1 MSEQQITKRQH
12 YVPKMYLKRWCS
24 QNEDHLLI
32 ISKNFENQSVR
43 TVATDHELFYQYFCY
58 DVSDLM
64 GNRLTSNEV
73 EHSLG
78 EYEKRHDKL
87 LIRILE
93 RCVEHQTV
101 LDKGTNRIKDFLEFV
116 TLMVIRNP
124 NNNIPFIID
133 DIPYSTLELD
143 ILLAKLF
150 GKNNCVTALQIVSNS
165 VNHKYLLKAI
175 EQIVTS
181 NNFPDIYFLES
192 PPESHFITS
201 DNPVLCADK
210 WSYIPLS
217 PRYAAFI
224 LYDTRIDCPFEKNK
238 VFSLLA
244 DEVKWFNSLY
254 WKQKDVFT
262 IIADNE
268 KDLKDGYKLCC

>member
-12 YVPKMYLKRWCS
+12 YVPKMYLKRWCL
-24 QNEDHLLI
+24 QNEDQLLI
-32 ISKNFENQSVR
+32 ISKNHEYQIVQ
-43 TVATDHELFYQYFCY
+43 TVATEDELFYQDFCY
-58 DVSDLM
+58 DVSKPM

-78 EYEKRHDKL
+78 EYEKRHAKL

-93 RCVEHQTV
+93 RCEKHQTV

-124 NNNIPFIID
+124 NNNIPFSID
-133 DIPYSTLELD
+133 AIPYSTLELD
-143 ILLAKLF
+143 VLLAKLF
-150 GKNNCVTALQIVSNS
+150 GKNNCITALQIVSNS
-165 VNHKYLLKAI
+165 VNQKYLFKAI
-175 EQIVTS
+175 EKIVTS
-181 NNFPDIYFLES
+181 NNLPDIYFLES

-217 PRYAAFI
+217 PRYATFI

-238 VFSLLA
+238 AFSLLA

-268 KDLKDGYKLCC
+268 KDLKDGCKLCC